1 MNNRIGGLTTT
12 CAVIALTL
20 ASGASGA
27 QDMGALGGKLG
38 GMVPGSSMTSG
49 SMGNVAG
56 LLQYCVKNNYLGGDA
71 SSVRDQ
77 LAAKMGGADE
87 SAKDKVDYSAGKAG
101 MLTTGDGQKI
111 DLAKMGGMKKS
122 MTKKVCSSVLDH
134 AKSFL

>member
-1 MNNRIGGLTTT
+1 MKANIRFLMMLAGSM
-12 CAVIALTL
+12 ALCG
-20 ASGASGA
+20 SCVVGA
-27 QDMGALGGKLG
+27 QGLGALKGMAGGGNLSS
-38 GMVPGSSMTSG
+38 VAAGST
-49 SMGNVAG
+49 GNAAG
-56 LLQYCVKNNYLGGDA
+56 IVEFCVKNNYLGGDA